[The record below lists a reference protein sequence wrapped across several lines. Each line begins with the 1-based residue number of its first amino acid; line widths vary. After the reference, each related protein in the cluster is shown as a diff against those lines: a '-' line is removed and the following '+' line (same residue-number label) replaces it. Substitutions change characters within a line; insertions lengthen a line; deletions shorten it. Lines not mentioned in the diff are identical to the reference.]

1 MVESQSAGGMP
12 SATIVPM
19 VAMVLGADT
28 PIGQRV
34 ALSLAINGARLALL
48 GRSDD
53 KDTMEQVARRAACL
67 GSPSVDIHELDLASA
82 QQPAGGSQS
91 SDETPPNENLHM
103 AVETVLSRQGRVD
116 VIVSCPLGPSERA
129 SVPQRNSQQLT
140 ATKTILELLATAFLA
155 PPGSA
160 HCAVIN
166 IMHSSNSEMLQW
178 AWDLSQHMATAAA
191 QDLTGFSGPTA
202 VALSPEQRLA
212 AARGVFKAHLLLPD
226 DEAQEESHDTP
237 EICRAV
243 AAALLEALTAW
254 RTPHQ
259 QQQQQPGQKPHSM
272 EIHVSSHEELLIE
285 QLEGLLGPAAAA
297 AAVDSEAAKVTGRN
311 PWPRPGATH
320 PAEPSSAVWIRSET
334 PPVTGILLATGSRN
348 PPGLLSRPRF
358 GLSELLKAAG
368 ALPGA
373 VLTPADPHNL
383 EPEAGKAYQGDPQR
397 HPSYLVHCFKPF
409 NGETPHQLLSDAWL
423 TPAELFYVRN
433 HLPVPTQLK
442 AEAYRF
448 ELSGPG
454 INGSPLSISLEEL
467 KEGSW
472 GAVSSRQAVLQCA
485 GNRRA
490 EMAAVKLVEGRAP
503 WNHGSIGNALW
514 TGVEVWRLLRKAGL
528 QRPSEDDAAAGAPSS
543 CDAAQHLI
551 AEGWDFHAEGGK
563 HFEVSIPLGK
573 ALDPTGG
580 VMVAWEM
587 NGAPLLPDHG
597 YPLRL
602 VVPGFVGT
610 RSVKWLKRLSLSP
623 SESSSAWQQKDYKIL
638 PQAYTTLSKA
648 DFASMPPI
656 MAMPVQSAILLP
668 EPGSV
673 IDASQVSAVWFRGYA
688 WCGGGLPIT
697 RVDVSADEGA
707 TWATAKVVERKRGGQ
722 GSDVAPDPNAPPQV
736 SSRAWSWV
744 KWQLPLQVSSRAWS
758 WVKWQLPLQVPPTLR
773 ESGGKWRVCCKAF
786 NINCDSQPGS
796 LASVWNFR
804 GLACN
809 AWHYVDVAVL
819 PAA

>member
-1 MVESQSAGGMP
+1 MAEPQESGGTP
-12 SATIVPM
+12 SAAIVPM

-48 GRSDD
+48 GRNDD

-91 SDETPPNENLHM
+91 SEQTPPNENLHM

-116 VIVSCPLGPSERA
+116 IIVSCPIGPSKEA
-129 SVPQRNSQQLT
+129 SVQQRNSQQLT
-140 ATKTILELLATAFLA
+140 ASKTILELLATAFLA

-178 AWDLSQHMATAAA
+178 ARDLPQHMATAAA
-191 QDLTGFSGPTA
+191 KDLTGFSGTTA
-202 VALSPEQRLA
+202 VAMSAEQRLA
-212 AARGVFKAHLLLPD
+212 AAQGVFIAHLLLPD
-226 DEAQEESHDTP
+226 EADEGHASP
-237 EICRAV
+237 ETCRAV
-243 AAALLEALTAW
+243 AASLLEALTAW
-254 RTPHQ
+254 RTPHHHQ
-259 QQQQQPGQKPHSM
+259 QQQQQQQQQETQPPHPM
-272 EIHVSSHEELLIE
+272 EEELLIQ
-285 QLEGLLGPAAAA
+285 QLEGLLAPAAAA
-297 AAVDSEAAKVTGRN
+297 ACVDSEAAKVTGHN
-311 PWPRPGATH
+311 PCPRPGTTH
-320 PAEPSSAVWIRSET
+320 PAEPSSAVWVRSET

-348 PPGLLSRPRF
+348 PLGLLSRPRF
-358 GLSELLKAAG
+358 GPSELLKAAG

-383 EPEAGKAYQGDPQR
+383 EPEAGKAYRGDPQR

-442 AEAYRF
+442 AEAYMF

-454 INGSPLSISLEEL
+454 INGSPISISLEEL

-514 TGVEVWRLLRKAGL
+514 TGVEVWRLLQKAGL
-528 QRPSEDDAAAGAPSS
+528 QRTDEEAAAAGAPSS
-543 CDAAQHLI
+543 CDSACHLV

-573 ALDPTGG
+573 GMDPTGG
-580 VMVAWEM
+580 VMLAWEM

-610 RSVKWLKRLSLSP
+610 RSVKWLKRLSLSA

-638 PQAYTTLSKA
+638 PQAFATLSKA

-697 RVDVSADEGA
+697 RVDISADDGA
-707 TWATAKVVERKRGGQ
+707 TWAIADIVEREGGGQ
-722 GSDVAPDPNAPPQV
+722 GSDTAPDPNAPPQV
-736 SSRAWSWV
+736 GSKS
-744 KWQLPLQVSSRAWS
+744 WS
-758 WVKWQLPLQVPPTLR
+758 WVKWQLPLQVPPVLR
-773 ESGGKWRVCCKAF
+773 KSGGKWRVCCKAF
-786 NINCDSQPGS
+786 NINCDSQPGT

-809 AWHYVDVAVL
+809 AWHYVDIAVL
-819 PAA
+819 PAAAG